1 MADQSVAYSADRL
14 QYLNEQE
21 RAATGCTHKFVIDY
35 TDINDSTWTT
45 DGDTVTVSL
54 ITTVADWV
62 VLRGFANVTT
72 AFTTDGTLTMAV
84 GTDGNV
90 DSIIDET
97 SVKTAGP
104 LVDVAGGIPAV
115 LADSNAAAADTLV
128 AQFATQAA
136 TGAPADIDA
145 GSVTIY
151 LQLLELNKV

>member
-1 MADQSVAYSADRL
+1 MPDNAVAFSANRL

-35 TDINDSTWTT
+35 TDINDATWTT
-45 DGDTVTVSL
+45 DGDTVTVDL
-54 ITTVADWV
+54 ITTAADWV
-62 VLRGFANVTT
+62 VLRAFANVTT

-84 GTDGNV
+84 GIDGNP
-90 DSIIDET
+90 DSLIDET

-115 LADSNAAAADTLV
+115 LGDSSAAAADTIV
-128 AQFATQAA
+128 AQFATQGS
-136 TGAPADIDA
+136 TGAPADITA